1 MAQAEKHRKWYAD
14 GLHFECQ
21 KCGNC
26 CSGPAEGYIW
36 VTGTEIERIA
46 DYLQMTV
53 GELHSRYLRRVR
65 LRTSV
70 IEHESTRDCIFLQ
83 GDPARR
89 TCAIYPVRPA
99 QCRSWPFWR
108 ENLTDQQAWE
118 RASRKC
124 PGINK
129 GRLSR
134 IDEIEQLIATEYRS

>member
-1 MAQAEKHRKWYAD
+1 MAQAERQRKWYAG

-46 DYLQMTV
+46 DYLQMPV
-53 GELHSRYLRRVR
+53 EEVRSKYLRRVR
-65 LRTSV
+65 LRISI
-70 IEHESTRDCIFLQ
+70 IEHESTKDCVFL
-83 GDPARR
+83 R
-89 TCAIYPVRPA
+89 TSDGHKTCMIYPVRPA

-118 RASRKC
+118 RARRKC
-124 PGINK
+124 PGING
-129 GRLSR
+129 GRIYSPG
-134 IDEIEQLIATEYRS
+134 EIQHIREGG